1 MSKIPTTL
9 QQDEL
14 IAFLKDA
21 GSYPENPDHVDFHET
36 HGAMIFLAGCFA
48 YKIKKAVKFPYM
60 DFSTLEKRHHF
71 CARELEINQP
81 HAPDL
86 YQCLVAITQ
95 NEDGSLTLG
104 GDGTVV
110 EWALKM
116 RRFDQNRMLDRL
128 PHSVVMEKTLVNKLT
143 EAVFKYHQAAAR
155 INVADGPQRMQLLI
169 QELLDSFHASR
180 DVFTPGTV
188 KSFEMLAMALLE
200 RAHYCLRLRGRR
212 GFIRRCHGDLHL
224 RNIVLMGEQPVL
236 FDALEFDEDLATTDV
251 LYDLAFLLM
260 DLDQRGMS
268 PAANRVL
275 NRYLYYSNA
284 LEDIYG
290 LIAMPLFLAIRAGVR
305 AMVAVDHARQLAG
318 DAAAKELTAADQYFF
333 TALQYLQQKPPILI
347 AVGGFSGTGKTTLAE
362 LLAGS
367 LEHAP
372 GFLHFRS
379 DLERKSLFNVSETER
394 LDPSCYTM
402 EVNKQVYGKLLH
414 KVRIALKA
422 HQRVIVDAVFSK
434 PEERAEFEALAK
446 KFDIPFIG
454 LWLEADE
461 ELIASRVTARTMDAS
476 DATPAIVHQQVARGV
491 SSIQWHRIDASGTE
505 FETLKNVMAIP
516 EISNID

>member
-1 MSKIPTTL
+1 MPKVPTSR
-9 QQDEL
+9 QQDRV

-21 GSYPENPDHVDFHET
+21 GSYPGNPDHVDFHET
-36 HGAMIFLAGCFA
+36 HGAMIFLAGGLA

-86 YQCLVAITQ
+86 YLGLVAITQ
-95 NEDGSLTLG
+95 AKDGSLAL
-104 GDGTVV
+104 DGEGRVV

-116 RRFDQNRMLDRL
+116 KRFDQDRMLDQL
-128 PHSVVMEKTLVNKLT
+128 PPSVVTEKALINKLT
-143 EAVFKYHQAAAR
+143 EAIFEYHRAAAR
-155 INVADGPQRMQLLI
+155 LNVADGPQRMQLLI
-169 QELLDSFHASR
+169 QELLDSFHASP
-180 DVFTPGTV
+180 DVFAPEKV
-188 KSFEMLAMALLE
+188 KRFKTLATALLE

-224 RNIVLMGEQPVL
+224 RNIVLIGEQPVL

-275 NRYLYYSNA
+275 NRYLYHSNA

-290 LIAMPLFLAIRAGVR
+290 LMAMPLFLSIRAGIR

-318 DAAAKELTAADQYFF
+318 DAAAREQATAKEYFF
-333 TALQYLQQKPPILI
+333 TALQYLQPKQPVLI

-362 LLAGS
+362 RLAGS

-402 EVNKQVYGKLLH
+402 EVNNQVYGRLLH
-414 KVRIALKA
+414 KVRIAFKA
-422 HQRVIVDAVFSK
+422 RQRVIIDAVFSK
-434 PEERAEFEALAK
+434 AEERAEFEGLAK
-446 KFDIPFIG
+446 EFDIPFIG
-454 LWLEADE
+454 LWLDADE
-461 ELIASRVTARTMDAS
+461 ELIATRVAARTGDAS
-476 DATPAIVHQQVARGV
+476 DATPAVVHQQVTRGV
-491 SSIQWHRIDASGTE
+491 SDLRWHRIDASGSE
-505 FETLKNVMAIP
+505 FETLKNAIAIP
-516 EISNID
+516 AISNID